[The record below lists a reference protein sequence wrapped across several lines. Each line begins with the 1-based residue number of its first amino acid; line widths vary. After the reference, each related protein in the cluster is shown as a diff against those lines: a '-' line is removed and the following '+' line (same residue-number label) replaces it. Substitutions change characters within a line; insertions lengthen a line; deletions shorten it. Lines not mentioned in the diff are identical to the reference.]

1 MLNKTHAI
9 FPALI
14 DTQAKYYVQKIST
27 PIGFMLAIA
36 DNNYLYW
43 LSFMNDL
50 KQDSLG
56 DIPKYYRETILFQ
69 TNTILNNLNKEL
81 GEYFKGQL
89 KSFNIPLKLVGT
101 DFQKQAWQ
109 ELLKIPYG
117 KTISYLEQAQNIGKA
132 KAYRAVANANG
143 KNPISIIVPCHRV
156 INANG
161 KLGGYTGGIEKK
173 IFLLNC
179 ENNTP

>member
-1 MLNKTHAI
+1 MTFIPSYSKPDK
-9 FPALI
+9 F
-14 DTQAKYYVQKIST
+14 YVQKIST
-27 PIGFMLAIA
+27 PLGSMLAIA
-36 DNNYLYW
+36 DDNYLYW
-43 LSFMNDL
+43 LSFINDL
-50 KQDSLG
+50 KQDSFE
-56 DIPKYYRETILFQ
+56 DIPKYYHEKILFQ
-69 TNTILNNLNKEL
+69 TNTILDNLKKEL
-81 GEYFKGQL
+81 EAYFKSQL

-161 KLGGYTGGIEKK
+161 KLGGYTGGINKK

-179 ENNTP
+179 EDNAP

>member
-1 MLNKTHAI
+1 MNFISSGSKTNK
-9 FPALI
+9 F
-14 DTQAKYYVQKIST
+14 YVQKIST
-27 PIGFMLAIA
+27 PIGLILAVA
-36 DNNYLYW
+36 DNNYLYS
-43 LSFMNDL
+43 LSFIDNSKRDCLEETL
-50 KQDSLG
+50 KYLHEKALLKSNS
-56 DIPKYYRETILFQ
+56 ILDRAK
-69 TNTILNNLNKEL
+69 KEL
-81 GEYFKGQL
+81 DEYFKGQL
-89 KSFNIPLKLVGT
+89 KSFSIPLKLIGT